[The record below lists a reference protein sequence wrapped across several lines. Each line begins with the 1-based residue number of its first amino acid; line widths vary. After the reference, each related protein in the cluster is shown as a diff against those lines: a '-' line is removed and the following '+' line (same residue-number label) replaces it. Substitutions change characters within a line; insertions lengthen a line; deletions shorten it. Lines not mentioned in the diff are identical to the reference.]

1 MNDTVFLRPEGV
13 QIITKDAQ
21 VLFDIYEE
29 DVNVTSIAAFAVF
42 AYMEKLGED
51 RRHLTAK
58 SLNRS
63 AFLIKPIVE

>member
-1 MNDTVFLRPEGV
+1 M

-51 RRHLTAK
+51 RRRLTAK
-58 SLNRS
+58 SINRS
-63 AFLIKPIVE
+63 AFLIKPVVECK